1 MGQESWTVAARQHAR
16 LLRPFSANGL
26 SLALYHVL
34 ASAGSVRNAE
44 QALLVDMPRTAD
56 VWVGRL
62 AEIQAMLATLADQCD
77 EACEALDRLIGQAP
91 GDEARSV
98 DAMAEILRGLSQAPA
113 AA

>member
-1 MGQESWTVAARQHAR
+1 
-16 LLRPFSANGL
+16 
-26 SLALYHVL
+26 
-34 ASAGSVRNAE
+34 
-44 QALLVDMPRTAD
+44 
-56 VWVGRL
+56 L

-77 EACEALDRLIGQAP
+77 EACVALDKLIGQAP